1 MPEEKRTVT
10 DCTCVFCGADC
21 DDLEIDVVGN
31 EIVEVRNAC
40 KVGAANYITAQGSKR
55 LTTPLW
61 RADKRDEFKPISW
74 QEAYEKAADI
84 FIAAKHPLLHGWGE
98 TSVEAIRVGLEIS
111 EVLGGVF
118 DGQLTNCHG
127 PSVGAIQQVGI
138 PTCTL
143 GEVKNRADVIV
154 YWGCNPLHCHP
165 RHMAR
170 YAPFTRGFF
179 RVDGRSERYVV
190 VVDPRKTDTAKLADK
205 HLQVNLAEDYE
216 LFNAFRAYLNGCDI
230 KGDKDGKISGVLV
243 KDIIEVADRMR
254 KAKWGMIFFGLGLTH
269 SMGKLQNVA
278 SAIELTALLN
288 SESKWSIMP
297 LRGHFNVSGIN
308 VVACWITGY
317 PYGIDFARGYPR
329 FNVGEFTG
337 VEMLRDKQV
346 DAMFSIAVDP
356 GAHWPQKCLERMA
369 EIPLIACDVYKTPT
383 TELANLIL
391 PGTHDGIEAEA
402 SVYRMDSVPILMR
415 KVVDP
420 LPGLRPSNAV
430 MLEELLE
437 VILRKKNMHRIGH
450 EKNSAEIPQSVMHSE
465 SPLEK

>member
-21 DDLEIDVVGN
+21 DDLEVDVVGN

-74 QEAYEKAADI
+74 EEAYEKAADI
-84 FIAAKHPLLHGWGE
+84 LIKAKHPLLHGWGE
-98 TSVEAIRVGLEIS
+98 TSVEAIRIGLEMA
-111 EVLGGVF
+111 EAVGGVF

-143 GEVKNRADVIV
+143 GDIKNRADIIV

-179 RVDGRSERYVV
+179 RVDGRSERYLVTI
-190 VVDPRKTDTAKLADK
+190 DPRKTDTAKICDK
-205 HLQVNLAEDYE
+205 YLQVNLGEDYM

-230 KGDKDGKISGVLV
+230 QGDKDGKIAGVPV
-243 KDIIEVADRMR
+243 KDIKEVAERMR
-254 KAKWGMIFFGLGLTH
+254 KAKWGQIFFGLGLTH
-269 SMGKLQNVA
+269 SYNKLQNVA
-278 SAIELTALLN
+278 TAIELTAQLN
-288 SESKWSIMP
+288 SEAKWSIMP

-308 VVACWITGY
+308 IVACWITGY

-356 GAHWPQKCLERMA
+356 GAHWPQKAVERMA
-369 EIPLIACDVYKTPT
+369 EIPLIACDVYRTPT

-391 PGTHDGIEAEA
+391 PGTHDGIEAAA
-402 SVYRMDSVPILMR
+402 SVYRMDSVPIYMR
-415 KVVDP
+415 KIVDP
-420 LPGLRPSNAV
+420 HPGLKFSNAV
-430 MLEELLE
+430 MLEEWLE
-437 VILRKKNMHRIGH
+437 VILRKKGMKRIGK
-450 EKNSAEIPQSVMHSE
+450 ETVSPTAAHS
-465 SPLEK
+465 PAV